1 LPIAEASRRASC
13 GCGCLGQPAVKSRP
27 AGSRPRRALLQL
39 RSTIAPTFFMR
50 AVAKTLV
57 PVTLV
62 LDVRVALGLDS
73 RVLPKESEQ
82 LGHAQD

>member
-1 LPIAEASRRASC
+1 
-13 GCGCLGQPAVKSRP
+13 
-27 AGSRPRRALLQL
+27 
-39 RSTIAPTFFMR
+39 MR

-62 LDVRVALGLDS
+62 LDVRIALGLDS
-73 RVLPKESEQ
+73 RVLPGESEQ